1 MSDSFGE
8 PHSLEESHSFT
19 DSQSSENANSLK
31 EPPHK
36 DPKKILR
43 HTGLFLLT
51 FITVTFSGI
60 LWVGQSAN
68 EATIWEMVP
77 EAALFATLLLLFLG
91 VHEFG
96 HYFAALRHKIDVT
109 MPYFIPVPFGI
120 GTMGAVIRIK
130 EQIRSTLPL
139 FDVGI
144 SGPLAGFV
152 VSLSVLLVGLFT
164 LPPPDFIA
172 NFAGHEPMVE
182 YIEREGV
189 FPDTPMMSM
198 GNEGVAPGSEA
209 PPSDPGALPSNS
221 EPEAVQPGAETLP
234 GDVIVIG
241 NTLLYLFLTSFFE
254 DVPPMFE
261 MYHYPFLFA
270 GWLGLFFTALN
281 LMPMGQL
288 DGGHILYSLTGH
300 KTQRLVARILFAV
313 LVTLGGIEA
322 IPLFTTT
329 LLEFAPGFYLSS
341 FLLWA
346 VLLLHLLR
354 KAYKRNHYW
363 TFSVW
368 VGSLLF
374 TTLWLLFVK
383 ESLTDQGSLIWL
395 VWSFFVAYV
404 VKLEHP
410 PTVFIQ
416 PLDTRRKILG
426 WVSMIIFV
434 LCFSFQP
441 ITLG

>member
-1 MSDSFGE
+1 MRDTYDEAHFFDDSN
-8 PHSLEESHSFT
+8 
-19 DSQSSENANSLK
+19 SSEEANSF
-31 EPPHK
+31 EVPPHK

-60 LWVGQSAN
+60 LWVGQSAHD
-68 EATIWEMVP
+68 ATIWDMVP

-96 HYFAALRHKIDVT
+96 HYFAALHHKIKVT

-130 EQIRSTLPL
+130 EQIRSTIPL

-152 VSLSVLLVGLFT
+152 VSLAVLIVGLFT
-164 LPPPDFIA
+164 LPSPDFIA

-182 YIEREGV
+182 YIQQEGR
-189 FPDTPMMSM
+189 FPDVPMMS
-198 GNEGVAPGSEA
+198 GGESGEDSGSESGSIPSQSGSEVPKGVAGEQTD
-209 PPSDPGALPSNS
+209 SDI
-221 EPEAVQPGAETLP
+221 LP

-241 NTLLYLFLTSFFE
+241 NTLLYLFLSSFFE

-270 GWLGLFFTALN
+270 GWLGLFFTSLN

-288 DGGHILYSLTGH
+288 DGGHILYSLTGYR
-300 KTQRLVARILFAV
+300 TQRLVARILFAV

-329 LLEFAPGFYLSS
+329 LLEFVPGFYLSS
-341 FLLWA
+341 FLIWA
-346 VLLLHLLR
+346 IILLQLIR
-354 KAYKRNHYW
+354 KVYKGNHYW

-383 ESLTDQGSLIWL
+383 ESITEQGSLIWL

-410 PTVFIQ
+410 PTLSIQ
-416 PLDTRRKILG
+416 PLDSRRKLLG
-426 WVSMIIFV
+426 WLSMVIFV

-441 ITLG
+441 IALG

>member
-1 MSDSFGE
+1 MD
-8 PHSLEESHSFT
+8 
-19 DSQSSENANSLK
+19 DSSEIT
-31 EPPHK
+31 PPHR

-51 FITVTFSGI
+51 FITVTFSGM
-60 LWVGQSAN
+60 LWVGKSAG
-68 EATIWEMVP
+68 EPDLVDMIP
-77 EAALFATLLLLFLG
+77 ESALFATLLLLFLG

-96 HYFAALRHKIDVT
+96 HYIAALRHGIRVT

-130 EQIRSTLPL
+130 EQIRATIPL

-152 VSLSVLLVGLFT
+152 VSLGILLVGLFT
-164 LPPPDFIA
+164 LPPPTFISH
-172 NFAGHEPMVE
+172 FAGHGPMVD
-182 YIEREGV
+182 YIEREGR
-189 FPDTPMMSM
+189 FPDTPLIDSPVTAQD
-198 GNEGVAPGSEA
+198 ETLVDSPGSTSDTPILDSPA
-209 PPSDPGALPSNS
+209 PAEESVSS
-221 EPEAVQPGAETLP
+221 EIFE
-234 GDVIVIG
+234 GDVIYIG
-241 NTLLYLFLTSFFE
+241 NTLIYLFLTSFF
-254 DVPPMFE
+254 DNVPPMFE

-288 DGGHILYSLTGH
+288 DGGHILYSLTGFR
-300 KTQRLVARILFAV
+300 TQRLVARCLFAV
-313 LVTLGGIEA
+313 LVTLGGLEA
-322 IPLFTTT
+322 IPLLTTT

-341 FLLWA
+341 FLIWA
-346 VLLLHLLR
+346 IILLNLLR
-354 KAYKRNHYW
+354 KAYKRHHYW
-363 TFSVW
+363 VFSVW

-374 TTLWLLFVK
+374 TGVWLLFIK

-395 VWSFFVAYV
+395 VWSFFVAYF

-410 PTVFIQ
+410 PTLSVQ
-416 PLDTRRKILG
+416 PLDRRRKILG